1 MERFKLSDASL
12 RGVEL
17 LDGVCHGRGWLMKGG
32 VADTDRGAAVVLD
45 EFRAGKLGRVTLE
58 LVRDEKPAIA
68 RLSIKAGNT
77 EMSETSKEHTQD
89 EASAAPDGT
98 YQNG

>member
-1 MERFKLSDASL
+1 
-12 RGVEL
+12 
-17 LDGVCHGRGWLMKGG
+17 MKGG
-32 VADTDRGAAVVLD
+32 VADTDRGASVVLD

-58 LVRDEKPAIA
+58 LVRDEKPAIN
-68 RLSIKAGNT
+68 RLAIRAGNK
-77 EMSETSKEHTQD
+77 MPPETSKEHTQD